1 MCIGDFLRV
10 YIYVLI
16 NRRKGK
22 FRMFV
27 LIFLDLENVKEYYS
41 YLVGDGVDVLV
52 VDIFK
57 FYEGGGLG
65 ISLEGI

>member
-1 MCIGDFLRV
+1 
-10 YIYVLI
+10 
-16 NRRKGK
+16 
-22 FRMFV
+22 MFV